1 VNVDHYREV
10 LLAERGRV
18 TEALERLHADNALR
32 QDEEAPES
40 GLADTAT
47 GTLDRELDYT
57 LEEASEETLREIDD
71 AVARIDAGTYGVC
84 ISCGKPIDEERL
96 EAMPWAAKCIECK
109 RLEVRP

>member
-1 VNVDHYREV
+1 MNVEHYREA
-10 LLAERGRV
+10 LLAEREQV
-18 TEALERLHADNALR
+18 SEAIERLHSDNALR

-57 LEEASEETLREIDD
+57 LEEASEETLREIDE
-71 AVARIDAGTYGVC
+71 ALARIDAGGFGVC
-84 ISCGKPIDEERL
+84 ISCGKPIAEERL

-109 RLEVRP
+109 RLEERP